1 MLNGLGDNDILRGGD
16 GNDTLNGGDD
26 NDRLS
31 GEAGNDSLFGGAGDD
46 GLTGGAGNDLIDG
59 GAGFDSAMFA
69 GRREDYTIV
78 SSAPTDPGSGPI
90 VVSVSGPDGNDT
102 LVNVE
107 RLFFD
112 NVTVNLLIGDDAV
125 DDVLTGDYSVETIT
139 DQFLNTVT
147 ENRPSDDIIYCFGG
161 DDTVYGLLGD
171 DTIYGGDGDDTLIGG
186 AGNDKLFG
194 GAGTDTAVYSGNQAD
209 YLVTALANGVIEVSD
224 QRAGSPD
231 GTDRLESIENL
242 KFADVV
248 TNFVMQVATANMD
261 RFFGFGSNDTV
272 SYANAPGGVVASLL
286 RASKNT
292 GWAAGDTY
300 DSIENLTGSDFNDAL
315 TGDAGDN
322 ILEGGLGAD
331 RLNGGPGSDTAS
343 YAHAAVGVTADLTRP
358 SNNTGEAAGDTY
370 NSIENLLGS
379 AHDDQLVGNK
389 AANVLNGQDG
399 NDSLT
404 GNRGFD
410 TLSGGLGN
418 DVFNFLT
425 TRDGA
430 DTITDFVV
438 NVDKIGIARSG
449 FKIAATVD
457 VGAGGSNDFA
467 AHYFVANP
475 TGMAS
480 EIGHGQFVFNQTTE
494 NLFWDADGA
503 GARAGLLVA
512 HFTNGAQ
519 LLGTDFLL
527 H

>member
-1 MLNGLGDNDILRGGD
+1 MI
-16 GNDTLNGGDD
+16 
-26 NDRLS
+26 
-31 GEAGNDSLFGGAGDD
+31 
-46 GLTGGAGNDLIDG
+46 
-59 GAGFDSAMFA
+59 
-69 GRREDYTIV
+69 
-78 SSAPTDPGSGPI
+78 
-90 VVSVSGPDGNDT
+90 
-102 LVNVE
+102 
-107 RLFFD
+107 
-112 NVTVNLLIGDDAV
+112 
-125 DDVLTGDYSVETIT
+125 
-139 DQFLNTVT
+139 
-147 ENRPSDDIIYCFGG
+147 
-161 DDTVYGLLGD
+161 
-171 DTIYGGDGDDTLIGG
+171 
-186 AGNDKLFG
+186 
-194 GAGTDTAVYSGNQAD
+194 
-209 YLVTALANGVIEVSD
+209 
-224 QRAGSPD
+224 
-231 GTDRLESIENL
+231 
-242 KFADVV
+242 
-248 TNFVMQVATANMD
+248 
-261 RFFGFGSNDTV
+261 
-272 SYANAPGGVVASLL
+272 
-286 RASKNT
+286 
-292 GWAAGDTY
+292 
-300 DSIENLTGSDFNDAL
+300 SIENLTGSDFNDAL

-494 NLFWDADGA
+494 NLFLGRRWRWRQGRATGGA
-503 GARAGLLVA
+503 FHQTAPNYWGE
-512 HFTNGAQ
+512 
-519 LLGTDFLL
+519 DFLL